1 MSERLRVVRGRY
13 AVGALAATFVLVS
26 LTLPA
31 GPARAEAPPSDTV
44 WGWGRNLNGQLGDGS
59 AGFRVL
65 PERVVTGM
73 AVLGAGDQHSLAVD
87 GDGRAWSWGS
97 NGDGQLGDGTSNRR
111 GVPEQMSGL
120 GGAGAIADV
129 DGGTDHSILLT
140 EDGRVFGV
148 GRNNQGQL
156 GSGTTDDSYL
166 PVETTGV
173 PTSVRAVSAGGD
185 HNLAL
190 DADGRVWAWGAN
202 GLGQLGVDGV
212 SHRTEAA
219 QVPGLPEVVKI
230 AAGVDDSFNA
240 ALDVDGR
247 VWTWG
252 SNFAGELGDGTL
264 THRSSPDLVT
274 LPEPVTDV
282 SAGGSFTVALGASGR
297 IFAWGNNNAGQ
308 LGDGTT
314 VQRTTPVAVDLP
326 VEAPPLESLSAGGAM
341 TYARDS
347 AGGVWAWGLNNLGYL
362 GDGTT
367 TSRSTP
373 GPVQGLPAVTALD
386 AGHGHALALDAE
398 GAVWAWGRNNQG
410 QLGDRSVRQRRA
422 ATRTRTMPAAEALS
436 AGPEHVL
443 ALTDDGEVWAWG
455 WNAFGQ
461 LGDGTLVSRG
471 TPQPVPGVTGASAVA
486 GGGWHSLAVTGGQV
500 LAWGDN
506 RDGQLG
512 DGTTTSRQSPTPV
525 LGLPAGN
532 PVRAVSAG
540 DRYST
545 ALLDDGTVWAWGDN
559 TVGQLGDGTTV
570 ARSVPAPVPGLGSV
584 AALSSG
590 YDHTL
595 ALKTDGTVW
604 AWGLDFGRSPQQV
617 SGLPAMTSVSAGM
630 RFSLGLATDGTVWAW
645 GDNND
650 GQLGRDPGVG
660 GQGPAPVSGLTGA
673 TAVAAGGGHS
683 LALLASGSVRSWGM
697 NSQGQLGDG
706 STTGSF
712 VPRQVQAVAGAVAIA
727 AGGAFG
733 LAIAGPERATETTAD
748 PGGTVTTD
756 PDGYGATRSDPI
768 QTSVTT
774 PTGGSVVITEQDSP
788 TPPSGFALLG
798 KQVDITAPPGT
809 VDQPLVVAF
818 DIDASIVP
826 AGESAAS
833 LQVLRNSVA
842 AADCTDATRAVPD
855 PCVSERTTLAT
866 GNVRLVVRTSHASLW
881 NVAVRTAPANLAP
894 TLDSAGVGAT
904 LVPVRSS
911 VTASATFLDGDPG
924 DSHRAT
930 WSWGDGSTCVT
941 GQDTGCA
948 LSPAPGGGSTSATH
962 AFTVAGTYT
971 VSVTVRDAAGAEV
984 TTVAGV
990 VEVHAMPTDA
1000 AQCKSGGWQGFHF
1013 RNQGQCVSWVT
1024 SNRAR

>member
-1 MSERLRVVRGRY
+1 MSERLRGIRGRC
-13 AVGALAATFVLVS
+13 AAGMVAASVGLVTLALPVGTAT
-26 LTLPA
+26 
-31 GPARAEAPPSDTV
+31 AEAPPSDTV
-44 WGWGRNLNGQLGDGS
+44 WGWGRNLHGQLGDGS
-59 AGFRVL
+59 AGLRVL
-65 PERVVTGM
+65 PERVLTGM
-73 AVLGAGDQHSLAVD
+73 AVIGAGDQHSLAV
-87 GDGRAWSWGS
+87 GTDGRAWSWGS
-97 NGDGQLGDGTSNRR
+97 NGDGQLGDGTSDRR
-111 GVPEQMSGL
+111 GVPELMSGL
-120 GGAGAIADV
+120 AGTGAIADV

-140 EDGRVFGV
+140 EDGRVLGV
-148 GRNNQGQL
+148 GRNNRGQL
-156 GSGTTDDSYL
+156 GSGTTTDSYL
-166 PVETTGV
+166 PVETTGL
-173 PTSVRAVSAGGD
+173 PTPVRAISAGGD

-190 DADGRVWAWGAN
+190 DAAGHVWAWGAN
-202 GLGQLGVDGV
+202 GVGQLGVDGV
-212 SHRTEAA
+212 SQRAEAA
-219 QVPGLPEVVKI
+219 LVPGLPQIVEI

-240 ALDVDGR
+240 VLDVDGR

-252 SNFAGELGDGTL
+252 SNFSGELGDGTL
-264 THRSSPDLVT
+264 TQRSTPAPVT

-282 SAGGSFTVALGASGR
+282 SAGGGFAVALGTSGR
-297 IFAWGNNNAGQ
+297 IFAWGNNSSGQ

-314 VQRTTPVAVDLP
+314 LQRKIPVPVDMP
-326 VEAPPLESLSAGGAM
+326 AEAPPLESLSAGGGM
-341 TYARDS
+341 TYGRDS
-347 AGGVWAWGLNNLGYL
+347 SGGVWAWGLNNLGYL

-373 GPVQGLPAVTALD
+373 GPVQGLPAIAALD
-386 AGHGHALALDAE
+386 AGHGHALALDTE

-422 ATRTRTMPAAEALS
+422 ATRTRTMPPAAALS
-436 AGPEHVL
+436 AGGEHVL
-443 ALTDDGEVWAWG
+443 ALTGDGQVWAWG
-455 WNAFGQ
+455 WNGVGQ

-471 TPQPVPGVTGASAVA
+471 VPQPVPGLTGASTVA
-486 GGGWHSLAVTGGQV
+486 AGSAHSLAVTGGQA

-506 RDGQLG
+506 LEGQLG

-532 PVRAVSAG
+532 PVRDVSAG
-540 DRYST
+540 YRYST
-545 ALLDDGTVWAWGDN
+545 ALLDDGSVWAWGAN
-559 TVGQLGDGTTV
+559 AVGQLGSGDTV
-570 ARSVPAPVPGLGSV
+570 ARAVPGQVPGLGAV
-584 AALSSG
+584 VALSSG

-595 ALKTDGTVW
+595 ALKADGTVW
-604 AWGLDFGRSPQQV
+604 AWGHGVGRSPQQV
-617 SGLPAMTSVSAGM
+617 AGLPAMRSVSAGM
-630 RFSLGLATDGTVWAW
+630 RFSLAVALDGTVWAW

-650 GQLGRDPGVG
+650 GQLGRDPALG
-660 GQGPAPVSGLTGA
+660 GQEPARVPGLTGV
-673 TAVAAGGGHS
+673 TEVAAGGGHS
-683 LALLASGSVRSWGM
+683 LALLESGTVRSWGL
-697 NSQGQLGDG
+697 NSQGELGDG

-712 VPRQVQAVAGAVAIA
+712 VPRQVQAVTGAVAIE
-727 AGGAFG
+727 AGEAFS
-733 LAIAGPERATETTAD
+733 LAIAGPERATVATAD
-748 PGGTVTTD
+748 PGATVTTD
-756 PDGYGATRSDPI
+756 PDGYGATRSDPL
-768 QTSVTT
+768 QTSVMT
-774 PTGGSVVITEQDSP
+774 PTGGSVVIAEQDSP
-788 TPPSGFALLG
+788 ASPSGFALLG

-826 AGESAAS
+826 AGESAES

-904 LVPVRSS
+904 LVPVRSP

-1024 SNRAR
+1024 SNRTR